1 MTTTQDDISV
11 TFIPGRVSSHQWS
24 MNKSDEYC
32 ISTMGKKPVCL
43 IPKAK
48 GDWIP
53 GFLYEDQDASVHRGL
68 SVGEQ

>member
-1 MTTTQDDISV
+1 MTTTQDGISV
-11 TFIPGRVSSHQWS
+11 TFIPGRVSSHRWS

-43 IPKAK
+43 IPEAE

-53 GFLYEDQDASVHRGL
+53 GFLYEEQDASIHCGL

>member
-1 MTTTQDDISV
+1 
-11 TFIPGRVSSHQWS
+11 

-43 IPKAK
+43 IPEAE

-53 GFLYEDQDASVHRGL
+53 GFLYEEQDASIHCGL